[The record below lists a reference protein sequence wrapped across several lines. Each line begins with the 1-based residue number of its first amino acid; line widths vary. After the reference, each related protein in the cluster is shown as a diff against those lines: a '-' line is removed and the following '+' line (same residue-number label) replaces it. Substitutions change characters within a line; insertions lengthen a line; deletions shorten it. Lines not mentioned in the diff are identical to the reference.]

1 MAKISIITINYN
13 DKEGLEKT
21 ILSVLNQTIQD
32 YEFIVIDGN
41 SNDGSKNSIDK
52 YKDKFTYWVS
62 ENDLGIYNA
71 MNKGIQV
78 AKGDYLL
85 FMNSGDEL
93 IGDSH
98 VLETCSELLVE
109 DIVAF
114 DCYLERENKIVGKR
128 THIEKPTLFYVY
140 KNGLKHQSTFIKR
153 SLFEKIGL
161 YNETYKIAGDYEFWI
176 RCFLQP
182 QTTSKSYSIP
192 IAIFK
197 LNGISQRSDW
207 GKEHRQIEQEL
218 LPHLLSDFH
227 FFEKLISYENSRV
240 LKLIIRI
247 HKIIKN
253 IFNQFFSN

>member
-71 MNKGIQV
+71 MNKGIQF

-93 IGDSH
+93 ISDSN
-98 VLETCSELLVE
+98 VLETCTELLVE

-114 DCYLERENKIVGKR
+114 DCYLEKENKIVGKR

-197 LNGISQRSDW
+197 LNGISQKSDW

-218 LPHLLSDFH
+218 LPHLLTDFH
-227 FFEKLISYENSRV
+227 FFEKLVPYQNSRI
-240 LKLIIRI
+240 LNTIIQIQNFFKKLI
-247 HKIIKN
+247 H
-253 IFNQFFSN
+253 